1 MSKATLEQK
10 AKRERHLAV
19 QRHISRTDN
28 IAAIADNALDG
39 TLEASFPASDP
50 PAMPWTRVGT
60 PQRPK

>member
-10 AKRERHLAV
+10 AKRERPLAL
-19 QRHISRTDN
+19 QRYISRTDN
-28 IAAIADNALDG
+28 IAAIADHDLDG